1 MFDIICSKIGVF
13 ITKVFKNIHQPLC
26 SQLVWEQMS
35 SITTHCAFLAGE
47 LPLLSPQQ
55 WFSSSTPN
63 RAVWFCQGDLT
74 HSFRHFTTSVLPAH
88 HILLGR
94 KNVYVHPCILVHY
107 ASSCPYKAGLKG
119 GRVTEAWTPFLLI
132 LPAFL
137 GGTWAEGLKERGG
150 PAV

>member
-1 MFDIICSKIGVF
+1 MLSACVGADVLH
-13 ITKVFKNIHQPLC
+13 NDPLC
-26 SQLVWEQMS
+26 LFSWGVATTESSAMVFFLYTQQSRVVLSRGPDPQLQAFHYFCSASTSHTAWEKKCLCS
-35 SITTHCAFLAGE
+35 SL
-47 LPLLSPQQ
+47 
-55 WFSSSTPN
+55 
-63 RAVWFCQGDLT
+63 
-74 HSFRHFTTSVLPAH
+74 
-88 HILLGR
+88 
-94 KNVYVHPCILVHY
+94 HPCILVHY